1 MDERGGTYAL
11 YLKLDEG
18 AEISVGRL
26 GVFSFPAGY
35 YVYVGSA
42 LGSGGLRARLARHQ
56 RRDNK
61 LHWHI
66 DYFLTRASIVGVQ
79 VDFSGERLECHWAQL
94 WLRIPGAQIIAPR
107 FGASD
112 CHCIAHLIYAGKD
125 NVFILAFGS
134 A

>member
-11 YLKLDEG
+11 YLKLEQ
-18 AEISVGRL
+18 ETRISVGRL
-26 GVFSFPAGY
+26 GVFCFPAGY

-56 RRDNK
+56 RRDKK
-61 LHWHI
+61 LYWHI
-66 DYFLTRASIVGVQ
+66 DYFLTHASIVGVR
-79 VDFSGERLECHWAQL
+79 VDFAGERLECHWAQL
-94 WLRIPGAQIIAPR
+94 LLRIPGAQIIAPR

-112 CHCIAHLIYAGKD
+112 CRCFAHLIFAGKD
-125 NVFILAFGS
+125 NVFSLAFGS